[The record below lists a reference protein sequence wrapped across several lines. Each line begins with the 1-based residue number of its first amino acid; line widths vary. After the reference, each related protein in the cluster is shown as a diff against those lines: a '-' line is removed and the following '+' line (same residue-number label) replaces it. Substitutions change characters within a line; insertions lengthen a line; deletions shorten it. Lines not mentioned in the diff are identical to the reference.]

1 MLKSELTAILANR
14 FPQLLRA
21 DIDVSVA
28 AILEALATTICRG
41 DRVEIRGFGS
51 FGLNYRPPRSA
62 RNPKTGAKVQV
73 PATWTPHFKPG
84 KRLRERVG
92 SLSPAARLKL
102 DPIPQSPARP

>member
-28 AILEALATTICRG
+28 EILRALATTICRG
-41 DRVEIRGFGS
+41 NRVEIRGFGS
-51 FGLNYRPPRSA
+51 FGLNYRPPRSS
-62 RNPKTGAKVQV
+62 RNPKTGAKVLV

-84 KRLRERVG
+84 KRLRERVD
-92 SLSPAARLKL
+92 R
-102 DPIPQSPARP
+102 

>member
-28 AILEALATTICRG
+28 AILQALATTICRG

-51 FGLNYRPPRSA
+51 FDLNYRPPRSA

-84 KRLRERVG
+84 KRLRERVD
-92 SLSPAARLKL
+92 R
-102 DPIPQSPARP
+102 